1 MGPSCAGTGESALE
15 TKPSL
20 AQGGDGETAGESG
33 ELYIGD
39 LRVALLETAGN
50 REAGN
55 PAHAG
60 RAAKFFF
67 FNGGND
73 RVFVHKD
80 GRRVAAKTPDAKSE
94 HRVKVPRF
102 YYIGRKTDSDT
113 RPPRQVP

>member
-1 MGPSCAGTGESALE
+1 MGPSRAGTGESALE

-20 AQGGDGETAGESG
+20 TQGGNRETARKSG
-33 ELYIGD
+33 ELNIGD
-39 LRVALLETAGN
+39 FRLALVETASN
-50 REAGN
+50 RETGN

-73 RVFVHKD
+73 GGFVHKH

-94 HRVKVPRF
+94 HGVKEPRF
-102 YYIGRKTDSDT
+102 CFIGWNMDPDNS
-113 RPPRQVP
+113 Q